1 MAEPITLTR
10 GATTL
15 TPFDVLGWD
24 STREARTVLHQP
36 IDNPVPEV
44 TAREAAPRSGTL
56 RLFFAEQV
64 DAVAAEDAH
73 ALPGPWLLTDP
84 DGGYRPM
91 RYVVVGPVR
100 LSSTSDDG
108 SRWIVEV
115 GYQEVPA

>member
-24 STREARTVLHQP
+24 STRESRTVLHQP

-44 TAREAAPRSGTL
+44 TGRPAAPRSGTL
-56 RLFFAEQV
+56 RLFFV
-64 DAVAAEDAH
+64 SLDDAQAAEDAH
-73 ALPGPWLLTDP
+73 AQPGPWLLVDP
-84 DGGYRPM
+84 DGWFRTM
-91 RYVVVGPVR
+91 RYVVTGPVR
-100 LSSTSDDG
+100 LASTSDDG
-108 SRWIVEV
+108 DRWLVEV